1 MKSYIN
7 YKCLIGAHS
16 YVLLALLHALQ
27 LSQAQTQTQAQ
38 AQTQAPENDM
48 GNIGNFLCGKFC
60 TRVTLIW
67 DRFSSFDFDART
79 QGRRQA

>member
-1 MKSYIN
+1 MMKSYIN
-7 YKCLIGAHS
+7 YKCLTGARS
-16 YVLLALLHALQ
+16 YVLLALPHALQ

-38 AQTQAPENDM
+38 TQAPENDI

-60 TRVTLIW
+60 TGVKLIW
-67 DRFSSFDFDART
+67 DRFSSFDFDAHT

>member
-1 MKSYIN
+1 MHVEWYRIN
-7 YKCLIGAHS
+7 DLAS
-16 YVLLALLHALQ
+16 VVDSFVLDWQCAAEER
-27 LSQAQTQTQAQ
+27 QTQTQ

-60 TRVTLIW
+60 TGVKLIW